1 MSYCLSNVTEYE
13 YGCVISVVEVAFDWE
28 LILRERKRKWVNANQ
43 QGEFYLSKVLN
54 LLRRNAR
61 NS

>member
-1 MSYCLSNVTEYE
+1 MTEYE

-28 LILRERKRKWVNANQ
+28 LILNERKRKWVNANQ